1 MGVHLVIDGYNMIRR
16 SPGLRREDEMALELA
31 RDSLVERLRRYKRV
45 RPSRITVVFDGASKA
60 GSGRGQ
66 SQEKGIRLIFSGQG
80 ETADTVIQ
88 RMCTQEGKNLTV
100 VTSDRA
106 LARTVS
112 CAGAIAIDVEEFEA
126 RLEMALALEAKG
138 EHGEDEREK
147 RDGAVRTFKKGPG
160 KRPSKSERR
169 RQQRLRKV

>member
-1 MGVHLVIDGYNMIRR
+1 
-16 SPGLRREDEMALELA
+16 MALEVA
-31 RDSLVERLRRYKRV
+31 RDSLVERLRRYKRI
-45 RPSRITVVFDGASKA
+45 RSCRITVVFDGVSRA
-60 GSGRGQ
+60 GSGRGP

-80 ETADTVIQ
+80 ETADTAIQ
-88 RMCTQEGKNLTV
+88 RMCAQEGKNLTV

-112 CAGAIAIDVEEFEA
+112 SAGAIAIDVEEFEA

-138 EHGEDEREK
+138 ETEEDEGDK
-147 RDGAVRTFKKGPG
+147 KNGAVGTLKKGPS
-160 KRPSKSERR
+160 KRPSRSERR

>member
-1 MGVHLVIDGYNMIRR
+1 
-16 SPGLRREDEMALELA
+16 MALELA
-31 RDSLVERLRRYKRV
+31 RDSLVERLRRYKTL
-45 RPSRITVVFDGASKA
+45 RPYRITVVFDGASNT

-66 SQEKGIRLIFSGQG
+66 SQEKGIRLIFSGRG

-88 RMCTQEGKNLTV
+88 RMCAQEGRNLTV

-112 CAGAIAIDVEEFEA
+112 SAGAIAIDVEEFEA
-126 RLEMALALEAKG
+126 RLEIAPSLGAKG
-138 EHGEDEREK
+138 EDAEDEREK
-147 RDGAVRTFKKGPG
+147 RDGAVGTLKKGPS
-160 KRPSKSERR
+160 KRRPKSERR

>member
-1 MGVHLVIDGYNMIRR
+1 MGVHLVVDGYNMIRR
-16 SPGLRREDEMALELA
+16 SPVLRREDETALELA
-31 RDSLVERLRRYKRV
+31 RDSLVERLRRYKTI

-66 SQEKGIRLIFSGQG
+66 SQEKGIRVIFSGQG
-80 ETADTVIQ
+80 ETADTAIK

-106 LARTVS
+106 LARAVS
-112 CAGAIAIDVEEFEA
+112 SAGAIAIDVEEFGA
-126 RLEMALALEAKG
+126 RLEMAFSLEAKG
-138 EHGEDEREK
+138 ADGEKD
-147 RDGAVRTFKKGPG
+147 RDTGGRALGTLKKGPS